1 MAAKKPQM
9 PRYDAVFRGDEA
21 RVSLAKLLWKEVI
34 AALEEVSALSRVNLA
49 RADRYVRAKVEFE
62 ALYPEAAEAGPV
74 TRGPNGGEVFS
85 FTWSA
90 VEKLNDRMLKLERA
104 MFGEAQARPPAEKPK
119 KGSAPADEFL
129 GSYNGL
135 RQ

>member
-62 ALYPEAAEAGPV
+62 ALYPGGGRGGPGDARAE
-74 TRGPNGGEVFS
+74 RGRGVQFYLVGRREV
-85 FTWSA
+85 
-90 VEKLNDRMLKLERA
+90 E
-104 MFGEAQARPPAEKPK
+104 
-119 KGSAPADEFL
+119 
-129 GSYNGL
+129 
-135 RQ
+135 